1 MNIVQLW
8 WENDRCQYIHI
19 LWLYYVYMIHSLKL
33 RALKHYIMI
42 HNQQHWTD
50 QHIGQLNAT
59 FMDFEKWS
67 FLIGLKLSSKAPVPM
82 RHVPVLAHGGSHGST
97 QVDPPCNNGKVT
109 LVEKKCF
116 SRDEHHQIYKPCEY
130 NMEGGA
136 SMTSF
141 FGRGGGSHFSA
152 STFDGKKIGHMNFD
166 PDHGWFYSIYPKKH
180 PTQPLFLSNF
190 H

>member
-1 MNIVQLW
+1 
-8 WENDRCQYIHI
+8 
-19 LWLYYVYMIHSLKL
+19 
-33 RALKHYIMI
+33 
-42 HNQQHWTD
+42 
-50 QHIGQLNAT
+50 
-59 FMDFEKWS
+59 
-67 FLIGLKLSSKAPVPM
+67 M